1 VEALQRKGHI
11 VAMTGDGINDAP
23 ALKRADIGIAM
34 GITGT
39 DVTKEA
45 SDMVLLDDNF
55 TTIVA
60 AVEEGRAI
68 YDNIRR
74 FVKFSIAGNI
84 GKVIVMLVA
93 PLFGITIALLP
104 LQLLWLNLLTD
115 GLLGLGLGLES
126 AEPGAMK
133 QPPRSPKAGF
143 FSGGLIIHV
152 GWVGALIGLVAL
164 GVGIRYFDPATPQD
178 NRWQT
183 MIFTTIAFM
192 QIGQALASR
201 SARVSVF
208 SLGVRTNWFIFL
220 MVFLVLGLQLV
231 ALYIPALEDVFDIT
245 PLSAIELAI
254 CAGLGS
260 IAFVAIEI
268 EKWVKRRSAG

>member
-1 VEALQRKGHI
+1 
-11 VAMTGDGINDAP
+11 
-23 ALKRADIGIAM
+23 M

-55 TTIVA
+55 ATIVA
-60 AVEEGRAI
+60 SVEEGRAI

-84 GKVIVMLVA
+84 GKVIVMLFA

-143 FSGGLIIHV
+143 FSGGLILHV
-152 GWVGALIGLVAL
+152 AWLGTLIGLVAL
-164 GVGIRYFDPATPQD
+164 GVGIHYFDPAMPED

-201 SARVSVF
+201 SAHVSF
-208 SLGVRTNWFIFL
+208 ISLGVRTNWFIFL
-220 MVFLVLGLQLV
+220 MIFLVLGLQLMV
-231 ALYIPALEDVFDIT
+231 LYTPALETVFDIT
-245 PLSAIELAI
+245 PLSAIELAV

-260 IAFVAIEI
+260 LALIAIEI
-268 EKWVKRRSAG
+268 EKLIKRRKAGLR